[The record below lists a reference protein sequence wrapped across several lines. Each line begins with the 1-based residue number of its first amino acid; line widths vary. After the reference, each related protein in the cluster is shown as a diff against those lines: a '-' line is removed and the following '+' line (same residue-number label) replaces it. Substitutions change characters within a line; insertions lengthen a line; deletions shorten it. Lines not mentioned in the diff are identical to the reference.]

1 MLYIYTFSF
10 LKRDEA
16 FRFVRRLFF
25 FNQVEDNILKCE
37 CVELKGF

>member
-1 MLYIYTFSF
+1 MRLSD
-10 LKRDEA
+10 L
-16 FRFVRRLFF
+16 FVDFFF